1 MHFVAEVKMIHE
13 ALALGFAKAT
23 EIAIQFVCTR
33 LRFSNLLTCI
43 LLLYSNLFEAFDLSV
58 SE

>member
-1 MHFVAEVKMIHE
+1 MHFVAEVKMIHD
-13 ALALGFAKAT
+13 ALALGFVKAT
-23 EIAIQFVCTR
+23 DIAFQFVYTR